1 MGLLREGPETAS
13 DIDSHSSLLTNKRLD
28 SLFRTAEE
36 AWLNANLELTNAS
49 ISQARLCIAALMS
62 IWKYYSSISRL
73 GYDANGRID
82 AYILRTNK
90 MINDATKKYY
100 GSSRYGEDFFTLR
113 EEILNRLYVIDC
125 TLIYL
130 WQQNNYFFSMRGTR
144 STLVDELISEMEQKS
159 GGKDE
164 DVLEAEDDGQND
176 QQDET
181 EKEQVGGERQ

>member
-1 MGLLREGPETAS
+1 MALLREGPDTTS

-36 AWLNANLELTNAS
+36 AWLNANLELTSVS

-73 GYDANGRID
+73 GYDANSRID
-82 AYILRTNK
+82 AYILKTSK

-100 GSSRYGEDFFTLR
+100 GSARYGEDFFTLR

-144 STLVDELISEMEQKS
+144 STLVDELVSEMEQKS
-159 GGKDE
+159 EGNDE
-164 DVLEAEDDGQND
+164 DVLEAEDDQND
-176 QQDET
+176 KPNET
-181 EKEQVGGERQ
+181 EKEQAGGEQK

>member
-1 MGLLREGPETAS
+1 MGLLREGSETTV

-49 ISQARLCIAALMS
+49 INQARLCIAALMS

-73 GYDANGRID
+73 GHDANSRID
-82 AYILRTNK
+82 AYILQTNK
-90 MINDATKKYY
+90 LINDATKKYY
-100 GSSRYGEDFFTLR
+100 GSIRYGEDFFTLR

-144 STLVDELISEMEQKS
+144 NTLVDELISEMEQENS
-159 GGKDE
+159 GENE
-164 DVLEAEDDGQND
+164 DVLEEEDND
-176 QQDET
+176 QN
-181 EKEQVGGERQ
+181 EQNENKKTQEGGGDLN